1 MVGYKQYRVSELQL
15 YEFDSKQLTVIL
27 SPCCCKKTNFRLLPG
42 DSVAGVIERV
52 KAIVADPEVAVS
64 VLGVGRD
71 ASPVSRTD
79 NPAFA
84 QLHRTIKSVFPQ
96 ALVAPYV
103 TVAATDA
110 RVYVGLCPEATYR
123 FMPLLM
129 AQSDIERLHGTNER
143 LRPDAYQQVVRFYV
157 ALIKNVQPPR

>member
-1 MVGYKQYRVSELQL
+1 MNLHAGPSGSTEM
-15 YEFDSKQLTVIL
+15 
-27 SPCCCKKTNFRLLPG
+27 PPAGGANRLRL
-42 DSVAGVIERV
+42 VALVVTYNR
-52 KAIVADPEVAVS
+52 K
-64 VLGVGRD
+64 
-71 ASPVSRTD
+71 
-79 NPAFA
+79 A

-143 LRPDAYQQVVRFYV
+143 LRPDAYQLVVRFYG